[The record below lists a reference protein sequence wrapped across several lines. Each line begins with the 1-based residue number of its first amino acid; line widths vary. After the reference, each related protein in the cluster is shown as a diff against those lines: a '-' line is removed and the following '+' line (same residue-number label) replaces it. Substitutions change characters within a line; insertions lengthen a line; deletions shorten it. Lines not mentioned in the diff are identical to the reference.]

1 MLTELEPDR
10 LLVLGDTDSGLSA
23 YVAKRRG
30 MPVFHMEAGNRCF
43 DDRVPEEVNRRVID
57 HSSDV
62 LMPYTNRSRDNLLRE
77 GFHQSRILVTGNPI
91 KEVMDQPRGRH
102 RGVRGPGRPRR

>member
-1 MLTELEPDR
+1 M
-10 LLVLGDTDSGLSA
+10 GI
-23 YVAKRRG
+23 
-30 MPVFHMEAGNRCF
+30 PVFHMEAGNRCF

-77 GFHQSRILVTGNPI
+77 GIHPSRILVTGNPI
-91 KEVMDQPRGRH
+91 KEVMDTHAERIDASG
-102 RGVRGPGRPRR
+102 GPRRSRRGARRSTCS